1 MRFTF
6 LYIIIVGTY
15 VNNAIVLNEMK
26 AISIVFSFFFF
37 SDHSSRGT
45 YQAGKARNNCIFL
58 THL

>member
-26 AISIVFSFFFF
+26 AISIVFSFFSFQIIVPEEHIKQEKPEITVYF
-37 SDHSSRGT
+37 
-45 YQAGKARNNCIFL
+45 
-58 THL
+58 